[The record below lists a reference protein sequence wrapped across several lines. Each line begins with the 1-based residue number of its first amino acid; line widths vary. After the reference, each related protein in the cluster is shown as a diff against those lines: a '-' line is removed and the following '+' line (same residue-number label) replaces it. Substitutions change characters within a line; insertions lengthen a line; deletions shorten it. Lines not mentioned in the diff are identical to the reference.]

1 MFAAPPR
8 YCLMRMGDCGVN
20 FLNTSNI
27 IFVAVRRVTHDSLP
41 TISLVT
47 LLESGTLLQARFHLR
62 NERVEDCADICCTS
76 PMRPHFLHNDANYG
90 LNVLNTTYVSLLSV
104 DCAWFVSRLYH
115 TFIARTNPKTLRGI
129 ARALS
134 ESALQ
139 CRYFQ
144 HAHFIP
150 IVGVGKRG
158 EY

>member
-8 YCLMRMGDCGVN
+8 YCLTRMTDCGVN

-27 IFVAVRRVTHDSLP
+27 IFVAVYRVTRDSLP

-47 LLESGTLLQARFHLR
+47 LLESGTLLWTRFHLR
-62 NERVEDCADICCTS
+62 NEGVEDCADVCCAS
-76 PMRPHFLHNDANYG
+76 PMRPHFLHSDVNYG
-90 LNVLNTTYVSLLSV
+90 VNFLNTTTYVSLLSM

-139 CRYFQ
+139 F
-144 HAHFIP
+144 
-150 IVGVGKRG
+150 VMGVQT
-158 EY
+158 Y